1 MDITLTQIAALLEG
15 EGLLV
20 RAENLDGAAGETPV
34 TGADCDSRKA
44 APGHVFVCKG
54 AAFKPA
60 YLASALDAGCVAYLA
75 DEEHAPELA
84 AAHPGV
90 PLLVASDLRRAMA
103 DLSAAAWGHPDER
116 LSVVGITGTKGKS
129 STAYMLRAILDADA
143 DEPHAGAGEPRA
155 AMLGSIETFDGVE
168 RMESV
173 NTTPEAPDLWRH
185 FANAAASGL
194 THMVMEV
201 SSQALKYDRV
211 RGLALDVAAFLNIG
225 TDHISPLE
233 HPSWEDY
240 FESKLRIFDQAKV
253 AVVNLGS
260 DHADEI
266 LARAARCERVITCSS
281 AAADSAAPGD
291 PAAGATPVGPN
302 GTAADVWASD
312 LASSHGTQSFV
323 AHTPSWEGP
332 VTLPMPGRFNVD
344 NALVAIAVCE
354 ALGLGHEQVSAGLA
368 RASVPGRME
377 LVTTSDHK
385 VTGIVDFAHNKMSFA
400 NFFPAVRREFP
411 RARVISVFGTTGDK
425 GLERR
430 HELPVEAA
438 PYSDLMIFTKDDPGF
453 EPVEDICA
461 ALEAATPGG
470 TSTETIPDRVEAID
484 HAVDLAFAS
493 DGETVICLVG
503 RGAEGLMH
511 ENGKLTP
518 YPLDIDLLR
527 QSFARYDRAVCE

>member
-1 MDITLTQIAALLEG
+1 
-15 EGLLV
+15 
-20 RAENLDGAAGETPV
+20 
-34 TGADCDSRKA
+34 
-44 APGHVFVCKG
+44 
-54 AAFKPA
+54 
-60 YLASALDAGCVAYLA
+60 
-75 DEEHAPELA
+75 
-84 AAHPGV
+84 
-90 PLLVASDLRRAMA
+90 
-103 DLSAAAWGHPDER
+103 
-116 LSVVGITGTKGKS
+116 
-129 STAYMLRAILDADA
+129 MLRAILDAA
-143 DEPHAGAGEPRA
+143 APAPRA

-168 RMESV
+168 RAESV
-173 NTTPEAPDLWRH
+173 NTTPESPDLWRH

-211 RGLALDVAAFLNIG
+211 RGLGLDVAAFLNIG

-240 FESKLRIFDQAKV
+240 FESKLRIFDQARI

-266 LARAARCERVITCSS
+266 RARAGRCERVITCSS
-281 AAADSAAPGD
+281 AAADAPAPDVSAP
-291 PAAGATPVGPN
+291 
-302 GTAADVWASD
+302 ADVWASD

-323 AHTPSWEGP
+323 VHTPSWEGP

-344 NALVAIAVCE
+344 NALVAIAICE
-354 ALGLGHEQVSAGLA
+354 ALGLGREQVSAGLA

-377 LVTTSDHK
+377 LVTTSNHK

-400 NFFPAVRREFP
+400 SFFPAVRREFP
-411 RARVISVFGTTGDK
+411 HARIISVFGTTGDK

-438 PYSDLMIFTKDDPGF
+438 PYSDLMIFTKDDPGC

-461 ALEAATPGG
+461 ALRAATPEG
-470 TSTETIPDRVEAID
+470 TSTETILDRVEAID

-511 ENGKLTP
+511 EGGQLTP
-518 YPLDIDLLR
+518 YPLDVNLLR
-527 QSFARYDRAVCE
+527 QSLARYDRGARG